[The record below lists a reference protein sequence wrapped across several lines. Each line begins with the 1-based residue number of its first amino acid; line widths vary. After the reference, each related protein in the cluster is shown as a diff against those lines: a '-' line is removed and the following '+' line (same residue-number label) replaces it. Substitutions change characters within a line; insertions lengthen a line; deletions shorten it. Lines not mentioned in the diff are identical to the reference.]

1 MTTVRIGSR
10 STPFGNMRFRVE
22 IEGCPGVG
30 AVGVVFPEARIDGDG
45 QERRGVRYGPL
56 IVRRGLTPSRDW
68 YEWWDA
74 ARQGRAPRRSVRI
87 VLRDGDKADAC
98 GWLFEDA
105 LPVAYLLSPLDAL
118 GNEPVIE
125 TLELAIGHFAQLP

>member
-1 MTTVRIGSR
+1 MTTLRIGIR

-30 AVGVVFPEARIDGDG
+30 AVGVVFPEARIGGDG
-45 QERRGVRYGPL
+45 QEPHRARSGPL
-56 IVRRGLTPSRDW
+56 IVRRGLTRSRDW
-68 YEWWDA
+68 YAWWDA
-74 ARQGRAPRRSVRI
+74 ARNGLASRRSVRI
-87 VLRDGDKADAC
+87 VLQDSREADAT

-125 TLELAIGHFAQLP
+125 TLELAVGRFTQLP